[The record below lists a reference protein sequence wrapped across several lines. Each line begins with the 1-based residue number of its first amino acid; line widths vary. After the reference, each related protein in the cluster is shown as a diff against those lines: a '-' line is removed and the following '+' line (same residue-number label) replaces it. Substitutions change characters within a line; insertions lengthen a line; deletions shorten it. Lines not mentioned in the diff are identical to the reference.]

1 MSEDETG
8 PAIAEM
14 SFEAALQ
21 ELESIV
27 AKLERGDVPLE
38 QSIEIYERG
47 ELLKKHCDGLLKTAE
62 QKIEKIRLSADGKPE
77 GTEPFDVE

>member
-1 MSEDETG
+1 MSAEETG
-8 PAIAEM
+8 PVIAEM
-14 SFEAALQ
+14 TFEAALE

-38 QSIEIYERG
+38 QSIRIYERG

-62 QKIEKIRLSADGKPE
+62 QKIEKIRLSADGTPE
-77 GTEPFDVE
+77 GTEPFDPE